1 MNHYFS
7 DHQELSKNRRDI
19 TFRFLHCDFNF
30 TVDDGVFSNKHV
42 DYGTEALLKVAAKEE
57 IQGSVAD
64 LGCGYG
70 VIGVVISRLFN
81 VEVQGFDVNSRSVDL
96 ANINFKSNNAKGN
109 NIVQDG
115 ISGQFDWVITN
126 PPIRVGK
133 EKMYHLFAEAYEAL
147 NAHGTLLFVIRKQHG
162 AKSAQAYIK
171 ELFGNCELLKK
182 DKGFYIYK
190 AIKN

>member
-7 DHQELSKNRRDI
+7 DHQELIKNRREI

-42 DYGTEALLKVAAKEE
+42 DYGTEALLKVAAEQE
-57 IQGSVAD
+57 ISGLVAD

-70 VIGVVISRLFN
+70 VIGVVISELFG
-81 VEVQGFDVNSRSVDL
+81 VEVRGFDVNSRSVDL
-96 ANINFKSNNAKGN
+96 ANINFERNETRGQNT
-109 NIVQDG
+109 VQDG
-115 ISGQFDWVITN
+115 LSGSFDGVITN

-133 EKMYHLFAEAYEAL
+133 EKMYELFEQAYHSL
-147 NAHGTLLFVIRKQHG
+147 NFEGKLLFVIRKQHG
-162 AKSAQAYIK
+162 AKSAQKYIN

>member
-19 TFRFLHCDFNF
+19 TFRFLHCDYKF

-42 DYGTEALLKVAAKEE
+42 DHGTEALLKVAVSENISGK
-57 IQGSVAD
+57 VAD
-64 LGCGYG
+64 MGCGYG
-70 VIGVVISRLFN
+70 VIGVVISTVFD
-81 VEVQGFDVNSRSVDL
+81 VEVDGFDVNSRSVDL
-96 ANINFKSNNAKGN
+96 ANLNYKTNKARGT
-109 NIVQDG
+109 NIVSDG
-115 ISGQFDWVITN
+115 IVGNFDWVITN

-133 EKMYHLFAEAYEAL
+133 EKMYELFKGAYAAL
-147 NAHGTLLFVIRKQHG
+147 NDKGTLLFVIRKQHG
-162 AKSAQAYIK
+162 AKSAQTFIS